1 MLCFRYKKLLVP
13 YAEGTLDEQTHERM
27 RMHIERCKRCA
38 AELHTIESMSKALC
52 QAAPQVEPAEDL
64 WTKVSARIADENTA
78 PARRVWMPKTA
89 AAGLIAVLIVVGYAI
104 MRPDVD
110 VTQVAESKHTRM
122 SKGISVQPATPQKP
136 ALVAQADRPLTG
148 KSLEKTKQER
158 PVLMAKLPDNEATMR
173 IGESANVKQKC
184 DQVKPSDFPVST
196 NSDSPA
202 RDAVAADTS
211 SKSLISGRLSSQKGG
226 APESISSETSIGKDR
241 SNHAGV
247 DLACSDTRPAA
258 LAFDTTAT
266 ALGKTSSAPVKME
279 SERSQLSVYKRI
291 QDFKGVVQTASEL
304 IRTDPANAPYYY
316 TDLGMAY
323 AGLERAADARKMYRC
338 ALDYGNSET
347 WPVTAVSMRDSDLLP
362 CLYAEYSRKFSDKN
376 DSRIGCIVFE
386 VQVAADDRC
395 GMLDTALKLLKIE
408 PNNPDY
414 LMKLG
419 EAYERL
425 GNKQKARAA
434 YEKLASGSDSKY
446 ASIAK
451 GKIAAMEK

>member
-13 YAEGTLDEQTHERM
+13 YAEGMLDKQTHERV

-38 AELHTIESMSKALC
+38 AELHAIESMSKALC
-52 QAAPQVEPAEDL
+52 QAAPQAEPADDL
-64 WTKVSARIADENTA
+64 WAKVSARIADENTA

-89 AAGLIAVLIVVGYAI
+89 AVGLIAVLIVVGYAI

-110 VTQVAESKHTRM
+110 VTRVAESKHTRM
-122 SKGISVQPATPQKP
+122 SKEISVQPATPQKP

-158 PVLMAKLPDNEATMR
+158 PVLMAKLPNDKATIR
-173 IGESANVKQKC
+173 IGESASVEQKF
-184 DQVKPSDFPVST
+184 DQAKSSDFPVST
-196 NSDSPA
+196 A

-211 SKSLISGRLSSQKGG
+211 SEGLISGRLSSQKGG
-226 APESISSETSIGKDR
+226 VPELISSETSIGKDK

-258 LAFDTTAT
+258 LAFDTAT
-266 ALGKTSSAPVKME
+266 TTLGKTQSAPVKME
-279 SERSQLSVYKRI
+279 SERSQLSAYKRV

-316 TDLGMAY
+316 TDLGSAY

-362 CLYAEYSRKFSDKN
+362 CLYAEYSRKFSKKN

-395 GMLDTALKLLKIE
+395 GMLDTALKLLKID
-408 PNNPDY
+408 PNNPNY
-414 LMKLG
+414 LLKLG

-425 GNKQKARAA
+425 GNKNKARAA